1 MFKTMTLKKQLLSAF
16 AIVIAVFTGLTLYQ
30 TMTAAGMDADTN
42 ELFDANFVPAVLAGE
57 IRSDVLMSNIWM
69 RRYLGADETRR
80 AEVRQAL
87 DDPYGDIAENYPLIR
102 DLATDAELVHL
113 DAFDQGWQELTSVWE
128 QVMSLEDEGDSAAAE
143 ALLSS
148 DEHAVLLDQVNEA
161 VGSELDVL
169 SEQAGT
175 LSDEASASYD
185 QSRTLALIV
194 TLIAVFGGAALAWSV
209 ARTVTRKVQGSATGV
224 STNVDSLA
232 AVSAQL
238 SSSAEETSAQANVAA
253 AAAEQVSAS
262 VQTVSAAVEER
273 GASVREIAQN
283 TTTAST
289 VASRAVDVA
298 DQTSATVAKLS
309 ASSVEI

>member
-1 MFKTMTLKKQLLSAF
+1 MTLKKQLLSAF
-16 AIVIAVFTGLTLYQ
+16 AVVLVAFGALTVFQISATSSVTQNMESLY
-30 TMTAAGMDADTN
+30 TDAYDPTR
-42 ELFDANFVPAVLAGE
+42 LAGE
-57 IRSDVLMSNIWM
+57 IRSDLARLNIF
-69 RRYLGADETRR
+69 TRR
-80 AEVRQAL
+80 AAETDVTAEARQAN
-87 DDPYGDIAENYPLIR
+87 DAEITDAIGDIDVALPELGEGLHDAEEEATFATVEESWRYLSPLWTSVLEAG
-102 DLATDAELVHL
+102 DEQQAAADGVLATDGYAATYQTADDAIGEVL
-113 DAFDQGWQELTSVWE
+113 DLQ
-128 QVMSLEDEGDSAAAE
+128 AAIATE
-143 ALLSS
+143 SFETA
-148 DEHAVLLDQVNEA
+148 DA
-161 VGSELDVL
+161 
-169 SEQAGT
+169 QAT
-175 LSDEASASYD
+175 R
-185 QSRTLALIV
+185 SRTISIVVALV
-194 TLIAVFGGAALAWSV
+194 VVAGGLALAWSV

-262 VQTVSAAVEER
+262 VQTVSAAVEEM